1 MNTRRHSD
9 SSPQF
14 ILGLFMVLSLLILAL
29 FGGCASTVVPDPIP
43 ISDTAAFD
51 GSEQNA
57 GIVAVLEDGNFLV
70 TPRVRVRYNTLI
82 EEYGDRFL
90 PVLIKD
96 TGIILRPGIDGYV
109 MTPEAMANYATMV
122 QWRRMGRAPQ

>member
-1 MNTRRHSD
+1 MHTNRHTD
-9 SSPQF
+9 TSPHWLLAIF
-14 ILGLFMVLSLLILAL
+14 FVLALLIVSLL
-29 FGGCASTVVPDPIP
+29 GGCASTVVPDPVP
-43 ISDTAAFD
+43 ISDSTAFD
-51 GSEQNA
+51 GAEQNA

-109 MTPEAMANYATMV
+109 MTPEAMASYATMV